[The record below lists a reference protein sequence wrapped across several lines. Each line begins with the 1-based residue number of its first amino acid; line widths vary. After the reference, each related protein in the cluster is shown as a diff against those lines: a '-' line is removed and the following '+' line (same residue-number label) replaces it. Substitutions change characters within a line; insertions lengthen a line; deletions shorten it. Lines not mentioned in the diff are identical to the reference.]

1 MEGSVRMKRF
11 TYFFIFVF
19 AIPFVAQSQ
28 FRGDEPGQPSVSKGV
43 YRSSDN
49 NNILGFFN
57 PDKLDM
63 RHSFSVSY
71 GSYGGEGLGMSMY
84 TNSLRYRI
92 SDPLSVRADVA
103 MLFSPFGSHASS
115 FGQDISGIFLRRAS
129 IDYQPSSDMRISLQF
144 RNEPYS
150 HYNTYG
156 RRGFGMGSMFF
167 DTWDDDLR

>member
-1 MEGSVRMKRF
+1 MKRF
-11 TYFFIFVF
+11 TYFFILVF
-19 AIPFVAQSQ
+19 AISFVAHSQ
-28 FRGDEPGQPSVSKGV
+28 YRGEEPGRPSVSEGV
-43 YRSSDN
+43 YQSSGN

-57 PDKLDM
+57 PDNLDM

-71 GSYGGEGLGMSMY
+71 GSIGGEGLGMSMY

-103 MLFSPFGSHASS
+103 MLFSPFGSHTSG
-115 FGQDISGIFLRRAS
+115 FHQDVSGIFLRRAS

-150 HYNTYG
+150 LYNPYG
-156 RRGFGMGSMFF
+156 SRGFGMSSLFF